1 MRPSQIWLKDYWFD
15 GWIGLRYN
23 KFRMYPRFAIL
34 LLLLFLCSGSAC
46 FGLTLRESIEI
57 CFKNNPEILAQG
69 ERIKEEESRV
79 GQAFSAYLP
88 TLRIEAQYGKTHQ
101 ILALDNFFPG
111 AVFSVLPDFNANM
124 LYYGA
129 TFSQNI
135 FSGGKLSNTL
145 EMAQAKLEITK
156 EELRKE
162 KQELA
167 FQVTTAFYNL
177 LRAQRLLALEEE
189 AIKIAR
195 AQLEHAENYANLGKS
210 WRSDLLQAKVVLAQ
224 EEFSK
229 VQLENDFQVARIH
242 FNTVLGKKQAVDLTE
257 GGGLN
262 EPATALA
269 SSESLLAIT
278 LKKRPE
284 WKIVEWQKKIREKEI
299 DLARADFLPS
309 VWLNGN
315 TYKYKVDYADWS
327 WRFETWVVYG
337 LVSWNIFDGLKTP
350 YRIREAQS
358 GLAAAKFNE
367 VELGNLIRSEIEE
380 AQLRFDSEKQRIKLA
395 EQEINLAQE
404 HLTLAREEYR
414 KGIKNNLELLE
425 AQHTL
430 SRAQADLLQAHS
442 DYELAKAKINLVTGA
457 EIFKPL

>member
-1 MRPSQIWLKDYWFD
+1 
-15 GWIGLRYN
+15 
-23 KFRMYPRFAIL
+23 MYPRFAIL

-46 FGLTLRESIEI
+46 FGLTLRESIDI

-69 ERIKEEESRV
+69 ERIKAEESRV

-101 ILALDNFFPG
+101 TLALDNFFPG

-177 LRAQRLLALEEE
+177 LRAQRMLALEEE

-210 WRSDLLQAKVVLAQ
+210 WRSDLLQA
-224 EEFSK
+224 
-229 VQLENDFQVARIH
+229 DPRC
-242 FNTVLGKKQAVDLTE
+242 
-257 GGGLN
+257 
-262 EPATALA
+262 
-269 SSESLLAIT
+269 
-278 LKKRPE
+278 KR
-284 WKIVEWQKKIREKEI
+284 
-299 DLARADFLPS
+299 D
-309 VWLNGN
+309 
-315 TYKYKVDYADWS
+315 
-327 WRFETWVVYG
+327 
-337 LVSWNIFDGLKTP
+337 
-350 YRIREAQS
+350 
-358 GLAAAKFNE
+358 
-367 VELGNLIRSEIEE
+367 
-380 AQLRFDSEKQRIKLA
+380 
-395 EQEINLAQE
+395 
-404 HLTLAREEYR
+404 
-414 KGIKNNLELLE
+414 
-425 AQHTL
+425 
-430 SRAQADLLQAHS
+430 
-442 DYELAKAKINLVTGA
+442 
-457 EIFKPL
+457 